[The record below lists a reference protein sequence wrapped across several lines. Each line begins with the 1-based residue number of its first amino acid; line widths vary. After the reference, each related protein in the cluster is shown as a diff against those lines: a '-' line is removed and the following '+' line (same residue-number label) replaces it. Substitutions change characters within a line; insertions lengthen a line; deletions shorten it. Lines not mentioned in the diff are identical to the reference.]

1 MSVGVHL
8 TDLRGKFTF
17 PDEKTEE
24 ISGKAG
30 EAKLYPAGRHLPEN
44 LTDKPFELVLVEL
57 KAKPAS

>member
-1 MSVGVHL
+1 LYL

-30 EAKLYPAGRHLPEN
+30 EAKLYPVGRHLPEN
-44 LTDKPFELVLVEL
+44 LIDKPFELVL
-57 KAKPAS
+57 A